1 MQLPSALSGLS
12 LQNFS
17 GLSLQNFS
25 LKNLLH
31 FSKKSCPEKVFLK
44 KSFSDFQEAELSY
57 ISGMIHLEP

>member
-1 MQLPSALSGLS
+1 MQLPSAL
-12 LQNFS
+12 S

-31 FSKKSCPEKVFLK
+31 FSKKSCPENVFLK

-57 ISGMIHLEP
+57 ISGKIPSEP

>member
-1 MQLPSALSGLS
+1 MQLPSAL
-12 LQNFS
+12 S